1 MIRYLIFLIFFALV
15 IAIFFPLIKRWLTPI
30 FSYGKNI
37 ENKSFGKF
45 EKYLDDKEN
54 VEKKKPVKKKVKK

>member
-1 MIRYLIFLIFFALV
+1 MIRYLIFLIFLAL
-15 IAIFFPLIKRWLTPI
+15 ILAFFFPMLKRWLTPI